1 MNREEYMRRLADA
14 LMGLPQSEK
23 EEALQYYN
31 DYFDDAG
38 VENEQEIMNSLGSPE
53 KLADTIK
60 KEQMGQQDVYEQDTY
75 AEDSYMGTTGSEDVG
90 GEKKNKLSGGIIALI
105 VILAILAS
113 PIILSIAAALLG
125 ALIGIFAAVLS
136 VIVTVLAVIFALV
149 CAVVACIVTAFSI
162 GAISPFGAVVLTG
175 VGITIVGICIFL
187 VMAVVWLFGVALPW
201 MIKGIAKLFKKMF
214 SKKGGDQ

>member
-1 MNREEYMRRLADA
+1 MNKEEYMRRLAEA
-14 LMGLPQSEK
+14 LTGLPQSEK

-38 VENEQEIMNSLGSPE
+38 VENEQDVMNSLGMPE
-53 KLADTIK
+53 TLAETIK
-60 KEQMGQQDVYEQDTY
+60 KEQTEQQDVYEQDTY
-75 AEDSYMGTTGSEDVG
+75 AEDSYAGTTGTEEKN
-90 GEKKNKLSGGIIALI
+90 EKKNKLSGGIIALI

-125 ALIGIFAAVLS
+125 ALVGIFAAILS

-149 CAVVACIVTAFSI
+149 CVVVACIGVAFAI
-162 GAISPFGAVVLTG
+162 GAISPFSAVVLAG

-214 SKKGGDQ
+214 GKKGGDR